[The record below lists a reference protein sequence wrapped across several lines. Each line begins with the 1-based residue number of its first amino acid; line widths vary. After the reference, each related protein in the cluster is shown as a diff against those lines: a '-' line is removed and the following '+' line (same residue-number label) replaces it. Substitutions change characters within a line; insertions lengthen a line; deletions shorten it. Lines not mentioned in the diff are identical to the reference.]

1 MQYGGTQAA
10 KIVGNMSSLINEA
23 KDMMP
28 YVPLLLPELKRV
40 LIDPSPEV
48 RATAARAMG
57 ALVGGMGEECF
68 PELIPWMLEM
78 LRADTTNVERAGA
91 ALGLAEV
98 LAVLGPA
105 RVDAMLPDI
114 IAGSSSP
121 SVSVRDGNLM
131 LLRYLPATLGDS
143 YQNQVCDLSSMRAT
157 HVRLRKCIACTCI
170 ILLAKRRVGTI
181 FEARS
186 TDVV

>member
-1 MQYGGTQAA
+1 MGAPSV
-10 KIVGNMSSLINEA
+10 VGRDRENRR
-23 KDMMP
+23 
-28 YVPLLLPELKRV
+28 VGLLQ
-40 LIDPSPEV
+40 V

-105 RVDAMLPDI
+105 RVDVMLPDI
-114 IAGSSSP
+114 IAGSASP

-143 YQNQVCDLSSMRAT
+143 YQNQVCECECPKRGT
-157 HVRLRKCIACTCI
+157 HVRRRKAHVHVSSSSRSVTS
-170 ILLAKRRVGTI
+170 LALPKKLSRVRTPH
-181 FEARS
+181 RTS
-186 TDVV
+186 L